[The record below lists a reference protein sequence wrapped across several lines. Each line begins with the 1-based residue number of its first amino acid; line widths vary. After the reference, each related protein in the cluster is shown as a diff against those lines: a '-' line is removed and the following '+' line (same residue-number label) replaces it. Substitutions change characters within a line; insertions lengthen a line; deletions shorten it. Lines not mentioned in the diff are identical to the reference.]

1 MDDFLT
7 PGEANLS
14 NKEPSKSALIKPGK
28 SSQSFICPGIF
39 TYKNGRVRLVIAT
52 S

>member
-14 NKEPSKSALIKPGK
+14 NKEPSKSTLIKPGK
-28 SSQSFICPGIF
+28 APQSFICPGIF
-39 TYKNGRVRLVIAT
+39 TYKMDG
-52 S
+52 